1 MSKIDES
8 ENAGESGAIEFCAPE
23 HAETAAPAAP
33 EKKRV
38 IKSVKSRMG
47 LSYLTYA
54 DRKSVV

>member
-23 HAETAAPAAP
+23 HAETAAHAAP

-38 IKSVKSRMG
+38 VESDKSRKG
-47 LSYLTYA
+47 LS
-54 DRKSVV
+54 